1 MKETHPD
8 YNDCITNVACSIQ
21 KYFNVDYK
29 HNTISDIDEMLDYI
43 ENYDPEDIDIS
54 RVKIR

>member
-8 YNDCITNVACSIQ
+8 YNDSITNVACSIQ

-29 HNTISDIDEMLDYI
+29 HNTISDIDEMLEKYNPKNVVLI
-43 ENYDPEDIDIS
+43 LYDGI
-54 RVKIR
+54 K